1 MDQALA
7 ELAVSPKKK
16 PAAQVLKK
24 PSAKVVAKPDP
35 EAQQKKPENTEKP
48 ENTDKTL
55 EEKAGFSIFLYTP
68 IKLASIDPAHAP
80 AMDIVKEK
88 QAAFPCWKDT
98 DMPLETY
105 CKNMASRIYGGIMCR
120 LCKSNERSKVQA
132 LAREHHCKELHR
144 LRSKYDSSRA

>member
-55 EEKAGFSIFLYTP
+55 EEKA
-68 IKLASIDPAHAP
+68 
-80 AMDIVKEK
+80 MDIVKEK

-98 DMPLETY
+98 DVPLETY
-105 CKNMASRIYGGIMCR
+105 CKNMASRIYGGIMFR

>member
-55 EEKAGFSIFLYTP
+55 EEKAGFSIFLYSEFFRQYTGR
-68 IKLASIDPAHAP
+68 I
-80 AMDIVKEK
+80 
-88 QAAFPCWKDT
+88 F
-98 DMPLETY
+98 Y
-105 CKNMASRIYGGIMCR
+105 CIHLYK
-120 LCKSNERSKVQA
+120 
-132 LAREHHCKELHR
+132 ARF
-144 LRSKYDSSRA
+144 Y